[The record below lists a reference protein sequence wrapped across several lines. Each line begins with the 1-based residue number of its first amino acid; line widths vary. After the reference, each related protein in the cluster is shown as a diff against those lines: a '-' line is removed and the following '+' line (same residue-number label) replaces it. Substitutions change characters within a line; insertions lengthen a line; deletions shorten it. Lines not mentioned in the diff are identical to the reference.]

1 MIINLTKEE
10 ADHIKSLMYFSMECV
25 EQMWEFMDDEQKKQE
40 GIKYQL
46 SKDIIEKIDAGEKGI
61 TYEKKNEH
69 SSIVGILRGI
79 ANGPKETK

>member
-10 ADHIKSLMYFSMECV
+10 ANVIENAMYFFMECT
-25 EQMWEFMDDEQKKQE
+25 EQMYEFMDDEQMKRE
-40 GIKYQL
+40 SIRYQL
-46 SKDIIEKIDAGEKGI
+46 NKDIIEKIHAGEKNI

-69 SSIVGILRGI
+69 SSIASILRGI